1 MARLELGL
9 QLDFEQS
16 DYWVF
21 IKRLK
26 LSKENPKT
34 VVPVLARYSDSQ
46 STKKDV
52 DDTH

>member
-9 QLDFEQS
+9 QLDFDQS

-34 VVPVLARYSDSQ
+34 VVPVLARYSASQ
-46 STKKDV
+46 STTKDA
-52 DDTH
+52 DET